1 MSFKELRE
9 LTGLSRAAFSR
20 EYHIPIRTIED
31 WESERRNP
39 PEYVL
44 ELLEFKIRIILSQQN
59 FWNENKYMEVID
71 GRKN

>member
-9 LTGLSRAAFSR
+9 LTGLSKTAFSR
-20 EYHIPIRTIED
+20 EYHIPLRTIED

-59 FWNENKYMEVID
+59 FGKEEKISN
-71 GRKN
+71 